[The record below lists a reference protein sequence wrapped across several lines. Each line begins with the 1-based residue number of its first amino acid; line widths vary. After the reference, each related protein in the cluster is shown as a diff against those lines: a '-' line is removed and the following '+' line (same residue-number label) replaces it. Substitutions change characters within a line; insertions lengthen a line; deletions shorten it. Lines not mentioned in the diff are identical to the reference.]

1 MQRLVGLL
9 NGKEYELTSG
19 DIVIAD
25 GEGVIGPAGIMGG
38 ADTEAWS
45 KRRTLS
51 LNVPILICTRYVARY
66 APRNFSSFYD
76 ADPFQ

>member
-1 MQRLVGLL
+1 MAHDGEKVGLL

-25 GEGVIGPAGIMGG
+25 GEGVIGLAGIMGG
-38 ADTEAWS
+38 IDTEVSA

-51 LNVPILICTRYVARY
+51 LNVPILICTHYVVRLCATEFL
-66 APRNFSSFYD
+66 PTL
-76 ADPFQ
+76 